1 MGQVRSL
8 IRKELEIYFG
18 SPVAIIFVGTFL
30 AITLYLFFWLD
41 SFWLRGL
48 ADVRPLFRSMPL
60 LLIFLLAAL
69 TMRQWS
75 EEQRTG
81 TLELLLTLPV
91 APSQLVLAKFLSV
104 LLMALAALALTLPL
118 PLTVSLLGDLDWGP
132 VWAGY
137 LAALL
142 LAAAYAAI
150 GLFFSSRTDNQLVAL
165 ISTLLLGG
173 AFYTIGTRGLTDF
186 TGTQLGN
193 MLRAFG
199 TGSRFESIERG
210 VIDLRDL
217 VYYLTLTLTFLMLNV
232 LSLEANRWS
241 RSVPARPRRLRK
253 LLLASLIA
261 VNLVLANVWLHSLRI
276 LRVDTTATRAFTL
289 SPATTDLLGTLQ
301 EPLLVR
307 AYVSGKTHP
316 LLAPLAPR
324 LADTLREY
332 EIAARGRLSGE
343 VVDPAFD
350 PEIEAEA
357 NQTYGIQPTPFRIAD
372 RYESSVINSYFDI
385 LVRYGDQ
392 SVTLGAEDL
401 IALTSHRDSG
411 VEVGF
416 RNLEYDL
423 TSAIKRVVYGFQ
435 SVEAILSSLAEPAH
449 LQLIVTPSLLPEIVR
464 DAPSVIESAARQVAA
479 EAGGNFS
486 FEIIDPDAAGAA
498 LDREALLD
506 SYGLQPYPVS
516 FFSADSYFLH
526 MLLQVGG
533 QIELLYPTGDLT
545 EGSVRTAI
553 ESGLRR
559 GAPGFLKVV
568 GLWTPAPLPASDMFG
583 QPQPQ
588 LSSWHLIGEQLRN
601 EYALHILD
609 LEKGQIP
616 AEIDVLLLIAPQR
629 MSDKARYAVDQYLM
643 RGGSVVV
650 AHGSHAVTPDPFS
663 GELRLSPVEGG
674 LVAMLAHYGIDL
686 SELLV
691 MDPQNE
697 PFPIAID
704 RQANG
709 ATVREIQTVAYP
721 YFVDVRSDG
730 MDRGHPLLAG
740 LNAVTLNWT
749 SPITL
754 DADKNAER
762 EVTELLKSTEF
773 SWLRG
778 DTNIQPDFALYPD
791 FGFPIEGDVG
801 SRTLA
806 VAVQGQF
813 ESYFRDRPSPWTA
826 DAQSSTSDKGPVEA
840 PGVFLDQSVAD
851 ARLVVFGSAHFI
863 DDFVLELSRSLL
875 GSDRFLNNL
884 FLMQNAVDWSV
895 EDLELLTIRAR
906 GSGAPLL
913 LPLTPEQQSA
923 WEFVNYLL
931 ALAAL
936 LALAFLW
943 RWRKRQE
950 QPIASEPSAH
960 QVETQGEIGRVQDQE
975 TGP

>member
-8 IRKELEIYFG
+8 IRKELDIYFG

-30 AITLYLFFWLD
+30 AVTLYLFFWLD

-48 ADVRPLFRSMPL
+48 ADVRPLFRWMPL
-60 LLIFLLAAL
+60 LLIFLMAAL

-75 EEQRTG
+75 EEQRAG

-91 APSQLVLAKFLSV
+91 ATSQLVLAKFLSV
-104 LLMALAALALTLPL
+104 LFMALAALALTLPL

-142 LAAAYAAI
+142 LASAYAAI
-150 GLFFSSRTDNQLVAL
+150 GLFLSSRTDNQLVAL
-165 ISTLLLGG
+165 ILTLLLGG
-173 AFYTIGTRGLTDF
+173 AFYLVGTRGLTDF
-186 TGTQLGN
+186 TGNQLGN
-193 MLRAFG
+193 LLRAFG

-217 VYYLTLTLTFLMLNV
+217 VYYLSLTLTFLMLNV
-232 LSLEANRWS
+232 LSLQAKRWS
-241 RSVPARPRRLRK
+241 RSVPARPRRMRK

-261 VNLVLANVWLHSLRI
+261 VNLVLTNIWLHPLHVLRA
-276 LRVDTTATRAFTL
+276 DTTASRAFTL
-289 SPATTDLLGTLQ
+289 SSATTDLLGTLH

-307 AYVSGKTHP
+307 AYISARTHP
-316 LLAPLAPR
+316 LLAPLAPQ

-332 EIAARGRLSGE
+332 EIAARGRLSAE

-357 NQTYGIQPTPFRIAD
+357 NQTYGIQPTPFRVAD

-392 SVTLGAEDL
+392 SVTLGANDL
-401 IALTSHRDSG
+401 IALTAHRDG
-411 VEVGF
+411 AVDVGF

-435 SVEAILSSLAEPAH
+435 SVEAILSSLDEPAH
-449 LQLIVTPSLLPEIVR
+449 LRLIATPSLLPEVIR
-464 DAPSVIESAARQVAA
+464 DAPSLIESAASQVAA
-479 EAGGNFS
+479 EAGGKFS

-498 LDREALLD
+498 LDRQMLLD
-506 SYGLQPYPVS
+506 AYGLQPYPVS
-516 FFSADSYFLH
+516 FFSADTYFLH
-526 MLLQVGG
+526 MLLQVGDR
-533 QIELLYPTGDLT
+533 IELLFPTGDLN

-553 ESGLRR
+553 EVGLRR

-568 GLWTPAPLPASDMFG
+568 GLWTPQPVPATDMFG
-583 QPQPQ
+583 QPQQQ
-588 LSSWHLIGEQLRN
+588 LSSWQLVEEQLRS
-601 EYALHILD
+601 EYALQRPD
-609 LEKGQIP
+609 LETGQVP
-616 AEIDVLLLIAPQR
+616 ADIDVLLLVAPQG
-629 MSDKARYAVDQYLM
+629 MSDKARFAVDQYLM

-650 AHGSHAVTPDPFS
+650 AHGNYAVTPDPFS
-663 GELRLSPVEGG
+663 GELRLSPVEDGLGG
-674 LVAMLAHYGIDL
+674 MLAHYGIDL
-686 SELLV
+686 TETLV

-709 ATVREIQTVAYP
+709 ATVREIQTVPYP

-730 MDRGHPLLAG
+730 MERGHPLLAG
-740 LNAVTLNWT
+740 LNAATLNWT
-749 SPITL
+749 SPVTL
-754 DADKNAER
+754 DAAKNVGR
-762 EVTELLKSTEF
+762 ETTELLRSTAF
-773 SWLRG
+773 SWLRA
-778 DTNIQPDFALYPD
+778 DTNIQPDFSLYPD
-791 FGFPIEGDVG
+791 FGFPAEGETG
-801 SRTLA
+801 SHTLA
-806 VAVQGQF
+806 VAVQGTF
-813 ESYFRDRPSPWTA
+813 ESFFRDRPSPWAAETQA
-826 DAQSSTSDKGPVEA
+826 STSDDAPASA
-840 PGVFLDQSVAD
+840 PGVFLDKSVAD
-851 ARLVVFGSAHFI
+851 ARLVVFGSAHFV

-884 FLMQNAVDWSV
+884 FLMQNALDWSV
-895 EDLELLTIRAR
+895 EDLELLSIRAR

-913 LPLTPEQQSA
+913 VPLTPEQQSA
-923 WEFVNYLL
+923 WEFVNYVL

-950 QPIASEPSAH
+950 HPIAPQPASGQVAAPGETDSE
-960 QVETQGEIGRVQDQE
+960 QD
-975 TGP
+975 

>member
-8 IRKELEIYFG
+8 LRKELDIYFG

-30 AITLYLFFWLD
+30 AVTLYLFFWLD

-48 ADVRPLFRSMPL
+48 ADVRPLFRWMPL
-60 LLIFLLAAL
+60 LLIFLMAAL

-91 APSQLVLAKFLSV
+91 ATSQLVLAKFLSV
-104 LLMALAALALTLPL
+104 LIMALAALALTLPL

-150 GLFFSSRTDNQLVAL
+150 GLCLSSRTDNQLVAL

-173 AFYTIGTRGLTDF
+173 TFYLIGTRGLTDF
-186 TGTQLGN
+186 TGTQFGN
-193 MLRAFG
+193 VLRAFG

-217 VYYLTLTLTFLMLNV
+217 VYYLSLTLTFLMLNV
-232 LSLEANRWS
+232 LSLEAKRWS
-241 RSVPARPRRLRK
+241 RSVPARPRRLQK
-253 LLLASLIA
+253 LLLAGLIA
-261 VNLVLANVWLHSLRI
+261 TNLVLTNVWLHP
-276 LRVDTTATRAFTL
+276 LRVLRADTTSSRAFTL
-289 SPATTDLLGTLQ
+289 SSATTDLLGTLQ

-316 LLAPLAPR
+316 LLAPLAPQ
-324 LADTLREY
+324 LADMLREY
-332 EIAARGRLSGE
+332 EIAARGSLSGE
-343 VVDPAFD
+343 VVDPAFH

-357 NQTYGIQPTPFRIAD
+357 NQTYGIQPTPFRVAD

-392 SVTLGAEDL
+392 SVTLGADDL
-401 IALTSHRDSG
+401 ISLTAHRDGG

-435 SVEAILSSLAEPAH
+435 SVEAILSSLDEPAH
-449 LQLIVTPSLLPEIVR
+449 LRLIVTPALLPDIVR
-464 DAPSVIESAARQVAA
+464 DAPSIIVSAAEQIGA
-479 EAGGNFS
+479 EAGGKFT
-486 FEIIDPDAAGAA
+486 FETIDPDAASAT
-498 LDREALLD
+498 LDRQMLLED
-506 SYGLQPYPVS
+506 YGLRPYPVS

-526 MLLQVGG
+526 MLLQVGSRV
-533 QIELLYPTGDLT
+533 ELLFPAGDLT
-545 EGSVRTAI
+545 EGSIRTAI

-568 GLWTPAPLPASDMFG
+568 GLWTPTPVPAADAFG
-583 QPQPQ
+583 QPRQQ
-588 LSSWHLIGEQLRN
+588 LSSWHLIGEQLHS
-601 EYALHILD
+601 EYALQLPD
-609 LEKGQIP
+609 LGTGQVP

-650 AHGSHAVTPDPFS
+650 AHASHSVTPDPFS
-663 GELRLSPVEGG
+663 GEFRLSPVEGG
-674 LVAMLAHYGIDL
+674 LGTLLAHYGIEL
-686 SELLV
+686 SQMLV

-697 PFPIAID
+697 PFPIAIE

-709 ATVREIQTVAYP
+709 ATVREIQTVPYP

-754 DADKNAER
+754 DAAKNADR
-762 EVTELLKSTEF
+762 DATDLLRSTAF
-773 SWLRG
+773 SWLRS
-778 DTNIQPDFALYPD
+778 DANIQPDFALYPD
-791 FGFPIEGDVG
+791 FGFPIEGEVG
-801 SRTLA
+801 PRTLA
-806 VAVQGQF
+806 VAVQGPF

-826 DAQSSTSDKGPVEA
+826 DVPASTSDNGPADA

-851 ARLVVFGSAHFI
+851 ARLVVFGSAHFV

-906 GSGAPLL
+906 GGGAPLL
-913 LPLTPEQQSA
+913 FPLAPQQQSA
-923 WEFVNYLL
+923 WELVNYLL

-943 RWRKRQE
+943 RWRKRQG
-950 QPIASEPSAH
+950 QPIESGPSTRHVESQSE
-960 QVETQGEIGRVQDQE
+960 TDRVQD
-975 TGP
+975 